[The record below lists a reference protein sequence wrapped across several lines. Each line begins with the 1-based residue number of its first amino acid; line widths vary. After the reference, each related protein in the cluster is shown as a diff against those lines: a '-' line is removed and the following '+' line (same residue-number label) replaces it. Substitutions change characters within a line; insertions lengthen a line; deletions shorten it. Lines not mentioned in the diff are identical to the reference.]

1 MKQKPISTP
10 DIYIS
15 GDDEATVVEG
25 AGTTSVAAEPAE
37 DTAVEETAVQDTG
50 RAVED
55 AAAPA
60 DEYAEAGVEGASLA
74 SDQPPKTEAGVEDA
88 VPAVKDT
95 EAQVEGASL
104 ASDQIEAEVEQPKT
118 EDNVQDAVQ
127 EPIGVQ
133 GQLQSDVEGAGV
145 VATDQT
151 EAPSVT
157 DLAADQIV
165 AAVVAAVNSEDQSS
179 LLTEEP
185 ATTTTGESLDPAVV
199 GYGPGLRR
207 AAKKSNAPWIVYQ
220 SLRKQLK
227 TTLPV
232 TTFDPLRPV
241 SKEVADMMVL
251 YLNEEDPD
259 PIEYHYESVK
269 KNFFED
275 LIKPAT
281 WLRDEVIT
289 NIVQLPSF

>member
-1 MKQKPISTP
+1 M
-10 DIYIS
+10 
-15 GDDEATVVEG
+15 
-25 AGTTSVAAEPAE
+25 
-37 DTAVEETAVQDTG
+37 
-50 RAVED
+50 
-55 AAAPA
+55 
-60 DEYAEAGVEGASLA
+60 
-74 SDQPPKTEAGVEDA
+74 
-88 VPAVKDT
+88 
-95 EAQVEGASL
+95 
-104 ASDQIEAEVEQPKT
+104 EAEVEQPKT

-199 GYGPGLRR
+199 GYGTGLRR
-207 AAKKSNAPWIVYQ
+207 AAEKSNAPWIVYQ